1 MFYVYLV
8 LVAGLAAL
16 TIKNMFQEKNFLM
29 QLSYALLAVPLVL
42 RFLAVK

>member
-1 MFYVYLV
+1 MFYVYLG
-8 LVAGLAAL
+8 LVAAL
-16 TIKNMFQEKNFLM
+16 CLLVIRNMFQEKNFMM